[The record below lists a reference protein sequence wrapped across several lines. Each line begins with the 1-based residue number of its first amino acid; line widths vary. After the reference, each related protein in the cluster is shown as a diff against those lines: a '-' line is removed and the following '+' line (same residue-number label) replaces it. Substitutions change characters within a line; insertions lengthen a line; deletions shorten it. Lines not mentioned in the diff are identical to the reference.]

1 MNTRIDDAL
10 FETMLPLTG
19 RRQGK
24 VRDIYELAPDADGP
38 RLLLVACD
46 RISAFDVVMPTPIP
60 GKGRLLTSISAGW
73 FDLLRR
79 SNIVEDH
86 LLSTEPPELR
96 DIGENM
102 RHSLCGR
109 TMICR
114 AARVVPIECVAR
126 GYLAGSGWTEYQ
138 ESGTVC
144 GVPLPRGLSQCERLP
159 HPIFSPA
166 TKATEGHDE
175 NISFER
181 SCELVGGDLM
191 GRLRDLTVRIY
202 SLAAEYA
209 LAHGMILA
217 DTKFE
222 FGFALDRNGS
232 PTDRLLLVDE
242 VLTPDSSRYW
252 PLAGYEAGRDQA
264 SFDKQFLR
272 NWLLQQIAAGAW
284 NKTPPGPEV
293 PSDIVA
299 GTLQRYEQ
307 ALHKLFGQ

>member
-1 MNTRIDDAL
+1 MNIRIDDAL

-19 RRQGK
+19 KRQGK
-24 VRDIYELAPDADGP
+24 VRDIYELAPDAQGP
-38 RLLLVACD
+38 RVLLVACD

-73 FDLLRR
+73 FNLLRR
-79 SNIVEDH
+79 SNIVDDH
-86 LLSTEPPELR
+86 LLSTDPPELLGVG
-96 DIGENM
+96 DDV
-102 RHSLCGR
+102 RHALRGR

-126 GYLAGSGWTEYQ
+126 GYLAGSGWSEYQ
-138 ESGTVC
+138 STGTVC

-159 HPIFSPA
+159 APIFSPA

-181 SCELVGGDLM
+181 ASELVGGDLM

-202 SLAAEYA
+202 SLAAEHA
-209 LAHGMILA
+209 RARGVILA

-232 PTDRLLLVDE
+232 ATNRLLLIDE

-252 PLAGYEAGRDQA
+252 PVDGYEAGRDQS

-272 NWLLQQIAAGAW
+272 NWLLQRIAAGAW
-284 NKTPPGPEV
+284 DKTPPGPKV

-299 GTLQRYEQ
+299 GTLRRYEE
-307 ALHKLFGQ
+307 ALHKLFGE